1 MELKLYDTLTREK
14 RVFAPIDPQRVRMYV
29 CGPTVYDHAH
39 IGNARPVIVFDVLFR
54 LLRHLYGPEHVTYV
68 RNITDVDDKIN
79 ARAAEE
85 YPDLPLNEA
94 IRKVTEKTDRQ
105 FHEDVAALGCLE
117 PSVEPR
123 ATEHIAEMR
132 TLIERLVK
140 SGHAYVAKDNVLF
153 SVSSMPDYGRLSN
166 RSLARHLSTVRSF
179 LRWACREGHIE
190 RNPARGLPSPRTPKT
205 LPRALTLRDTE
216 TLLETG
222 DATSFPE
229 RERALFEL
237 LYATGLRVSEAA
249 GLDVDD
255 LDLTARMVRAQGKG
269 RKERIVPFGEE
280 AEDALRDWL
289 RVRGALRGRTISHD
303 ASGEPLF
310 VNSRGGRLTTR
321 SMARALKRRLR
332 AAGLPEEISPHA
344 LRHTFATHL
353 LQAGADLRA
362 IQELLGHA
370 SLSTTQK
377 YTHLDAARLRDVY
390 RRAHPRA

>member
-1 MELKLYDTLTREK
+1 MITLSRAIEDFVAYLADERRFSPRTVLAYRSDLERFAGFWEAEFGETAPPRTPLSRIDTL
-14 RVFAPIDPQRVRMYV
+14 AVRSHMA
-29 CGPTVYDHAH
+29 GLH
-39 IGNARPVIVFDVLFR
+39 
-54 LLRHLYGPEHVTYV
+54 
-68 RNITDVDDKIN
+68 
-79 ARAAEE
+79 RA
-85 YPDLPLNEA
+85 
-94 IRKVTEKTDRQ
+94 
-105 FHEDVAALGCLE
+105 
-117 PSVEPR
+117 
-123 ATEHIAEMR
+123 
-132 TLIERLVK
+132 
-140 SGHAYVAKDNVLF
+140 
-153 SVSSMPDYGRLSN
+153 RLSN
-166 RSLARHLSTVRSF
+166 RSLARHLSTLRSF

-190 RNPARGLPSPRTPKT
+190 RNPARGLPSPKTPKT

-216 TLLETG
+216 TLLDTG

-237 LYATGLRVSEAA
+237 LYATGLRVSEVA

-255 LDLTARMVRAQGKG
+255 LDLAARMVRARGKG
-269 RKERIVPFGEE
+269 SKERIVPFGEE
-280 AEDALRDWL
+280 AEDALRCWL
-289 RVRGALRGRTISHD
+289 PVRSALRARTISRD

-390 RRAHPRA
+390 RRAHPRP